1 MKITYTYEVPNAENL
16 YVLYEI
22 EDWNSFLKLPKE
34 VLHQAMVQS
43 WCVLSAYHENRL
55 VGTARIIS
63 DGIIN
68 AYLCGLIVHPAYRN
82 KGIGTE
88 LIQMLVDK
96 CKKNNLHIQFFSEEK
111 NRPYYEKQG
120 FEKFAIGYKPKISE

>member
-1 MKITYTYEVPNAENL
+1 MSIIYTGLIPNADDL
-16 YVLYEI
+16 YALYEI
-22 EDWNSFLKLPKE
+22 EGWNNFLKLQKE

-55 VGTARIIS
+55 VGTARVIS

-68 AYLCGLIVHPAYRN
+68 AYLCGLIVHPDYRN

-88 LIQMLVDK
+88 LIQKLVDK
-96 CKKNNLHIQFFSEEK
+96 CKKNNLHVQFFSEEK
-111 NRPYYEKQG
+111 NSPYYEKQG
-120 FEKFAIGYKPKISE
+120 FKRFAIGFKPKLY